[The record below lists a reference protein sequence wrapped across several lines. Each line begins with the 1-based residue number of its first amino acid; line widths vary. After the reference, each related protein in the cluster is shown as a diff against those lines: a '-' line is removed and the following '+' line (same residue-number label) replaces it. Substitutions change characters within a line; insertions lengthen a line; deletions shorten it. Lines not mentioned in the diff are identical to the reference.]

1 MAWPRKSKAFQKCI
15 FIIFWTF
22 FCKHFHYLTGFFNE
36 LSNYVSI
43 VILGHQKW
51 DLVLKYPSRD
61 RVKENI
67 LRKRPIH
74 KDDC

>member
-1 MAWPRKSKAFQKCI
+1 
-15 FIIFWTF
+15 
-22 FCKHFHYLTGFFNE
+22 LTGFFNE

>member
-1 MAWPRKSKAFQKCI
+1 MAKEVKSFSKMYIYHFLDI
-15 FIIFWTF
+15 